1 MKKLLIVLCSIALVG
16 GIAILIVGFRL
27 SREVADNEYNL
38 ESALDSIK
46 MQMTPETEPETTTDS
61 EPPVSVEV
69 TDEPETTTD
78 AVTEPE
84 TTEPETTEPETTKP
98 ETTVPETTAVDQPL
112 DFTAAMEINPDIYA
126 WIEIPGT
133 VIDYPVLQSAT
144 DDTKYLTTAYDG
156 SYYIGGSLF
165 TEHQYNSRDFNDR
178 VTIIYGHTMRS
189 GALFGSLQEIYSDS
203 TSFAE
208 CSKIKIYLN
217 NEVRTYQV
225 FAAVP
230 YDTSH
235 ILYTYDFTNDYWY
248 DNFFKSIRK
257 IRALEANFD
266 DSYFPETGD
275 QVIILSTCMTG
286 NANMRYL
293 VMAVRV

>member
-1 MKKLLIVLCSIALVG
+1 MKKLLIVLSSIALVG

-27 SREVADNEYNL
+27 SREVADTEYNL

-46 MQMTPETEPETTTDS
+46 QQMTPETENTVSESELPESVEVTTKPETTT
-61 EPPVSVEV
+61 EA
-69 TDEPETTTD
+69 ET
-78 AVTEPE
+78 E
-84 TTEPETTEPETTKP
+84 P
-98 ETTVPETTAVDQPL
+98 ETTVPETTEPVTTQPETYAPETTVSEQPL

>member
-27 SREVADNEYNL
+27 SREVADTEYNL

-46 MQMTPETEPETTTDS
+46 QQMTPETENTVSES

-84 TTEPETTEPETTKP
+84 TTEPETTKP
-98 ETTVPETTAVDQPL
+98 ETTAPETTAVDQPL

-217 NEVRTYQV
+217 NEARTYQV

>member
-27 SREVADNEYNL
+27 SREVADTEYNL

-46 MQMTPETEPETTTDS
+46 QQMTPETENTVSESELPE
-61 EPPVSVEV
+61 SVEV
-69 TDEPETTTD
+69 TTKPEI
-78 AVTEPE
+78 
-84 TTEPETTEPETTKP
+84 TTEAETEP
-98 ETTVPETTAVDQPL
+98 ETTVPETTEPVTTQPETYAPETTVSEQPL

>member
-1 MKKLLIVLCSIALVG
+1 MKKLLIVLSSIALVG

-27 SREVADNEYNL
+27 SREVADTEYNL

-46 MQMTPETEPETTTDS
+46 QQMTPETENTVSESELPE
-61 EPPVSVEV
+61 SVEV
-69 TDEPETTTD
+69 TDEPETTTV
-78 AVTEPE
+78 AVTEPD
-84 TTEPETTEPETTKP
+84 TTEPETTKP
-98 ETTVPETTAVDQPL
+98 ETTAPETTAVDQPL